1 MRVFLII
8 VVLLSLSRY
17 IFGQDTYYG
26 PGYQTLMMNNP
37 AVTGSEGD
45 GKLRL
50 SYMNFYPDN
59 KYNLH
64 TVYFSYDSFFAAIHG
79 GAGIYLSNDY
89 MGGIVNDI
97 RGGFSYSYFLHAG
110 RDLYI
115 NAGLSASFYHR
126 TFSFGKA
133 VLPDQIDPM
142 GIISKPSEE
151 VLVNSG
157 RTLFDIGTGFFFIS
171 GRVFGGFSVCHL
183 AEPDLSHSGLADEKL
198 QRKLLVHLSAD
209 IELDKRRS
217 LKLQPL
223 ALTEF
228 QGKFIAGGAGVVA
241 GNNYLTISAVFLANN
256 NGNMDI
262 QTGFSAKAGNLTVYY
277 NYRFNA
283 VSGNNLL
290 PFSLLHQTGLAFTLY
305 NFEKRYDIRTIK
317 FPDL

>member
-8 VVLLSLSRY
+8 VVLLPLSRY
-17 IFGQDTYYG
+17 FFGQDTYYG
-26 PGYQTLMMNNP
+26 PGYQTLMMSNP

-50 SYMNFYPDN
+50 SYMNFYPGN
-59 KYNLH
+59 NYNLH
-64 TVYFSYDSFFAAIHG
+64 TVYFSYDSFFPAIHG

-89 MGGIVNDI
+89 LGGIVNDI

-110 RDLYI
+110 KDLYI
-115 NAGLSASFYHR
+115 NGGLSASFYYR

-142 GIISKPSEE
+142 GIISYPSGE

-157 RTLFDIGTGFFFIS
+157 RTLFDIGTGFLFIS
-171 GRVFGGFSVCHL
+171 GRVFGGFSVSHL
-183 AEPDLSHSGLADEKL
+183 AEPDLSHTGLADEKL
-198 QRKLLVHLSAD
+198 KRKLMVHLSAD
-209 IELDKRRS
+209 IELDKRKS
-217 LKLQPL
+217 LNLQPL
-223 ALTEF
+223 ALAEF
-228 QGKFIAGGAGVVA
+228 QGKFIAGGAGVVV

-262 QTGFSAKAGNLTVYY
+262 QTGFSAKAGNLSVYY

-290 PFSLLHQTGLAFTLY
+290 PFSLLHQTGLAFSLH